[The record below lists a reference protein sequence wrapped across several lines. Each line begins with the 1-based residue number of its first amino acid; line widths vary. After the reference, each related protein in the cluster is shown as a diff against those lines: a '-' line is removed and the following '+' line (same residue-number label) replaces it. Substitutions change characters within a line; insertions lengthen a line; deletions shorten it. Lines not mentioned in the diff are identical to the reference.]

1 MTSYKRLQNAITKR
15 LESADELSTKGRQHV
30 QTTIVPQLSEE
41 EVISNYKQI
50 VLGHMRNII
59 HNQKNEGL
67 KND

>member
-30 QTTIVPQLSEE
+30 ATTIVPQVTEE
-41 EVISNYKQI
+41 EIIRNYQQT

-59 HNQKNEGL
+59 HSQKNEESI
-67 KND
+67 NA